1 MPPRQESA
9 CACLRASR
17 MKWGS
22 EKMHEFPHNPQKP
35 YRWTG
40 CHRNRSGHWHNKVTK
55 MFWRQ
60 LENSGITLAA
70 IKWKNRSL
78 WMASMACLR
87 LHRYFYVA
95 SGTRNLRDFQ
105 KGRDSLCQ
113 PIPLQ
118 NVPQRIRGM
127 EPSWTAQR
135 LKGSFPDLPVTLGK
149 FWVHVGAEERL
160 MMTWKDGTS
169 RHHP

>member
-1 MPPRQESA
+1 MHAWEHPG
-9 CACLRASR
+9 
-17 MKWGS
+17 WS
-22 EKMHEFPHNPQKP
+22 EALEKCTSFHIIPKNLTGELDATETGVVIDTTKSPKLFWSQLGNP
-35 YRWTG
+35 
-40 CHRNRSGHWHNKVTK
+40 
-55 MFWRQ
+55 
-60 LENSGITLAA
+60 GITLAA

-78 WMASMACLR
+78 WMASLSCLK

-135 LKGSFPDLPVTLGK
+135 LKASFPDLPVTLGK
-149 FWVHVGAEERL
+149 FWVHVGAKERL

-169 RHHP
+169 RYHP